1 VNEIVMLNQ
10 ISPPGILQEIMLE
23 NIPLFM
29 SSFCSGRWQVNRVLV
44 LDARAD
50 SFDIKVSPRKK
61 NQQVQLSVEQSVG
74 ISFQHEYGQG
84 TFIFNTRVVALKSS
98 TLEDN
103 QNEILVLSMP
113 QQMELVQKQNFKRVQ
128 APVSMDVQVALWHK
142 NIPQGKVSDNGI
154 QVLQGFRG
162 KLIDISAG
170 GLQVAVN
177 RSQGPAFE
185 KNQFVHLEF
194 IPSANETP
202 LKFNA
207 YVRQIFPDAHQDYIL
222 LGFEMMGLEAS
233 AEGRMVLQRIC
244 SVVKEYRQINESA
257 KP

>member
-1 VNEIVMLNQ
+1 VNEVVLLNQ
-10 ISPPGILQEIMLE
+10 ISPQGILQEMMLE

-29 SSFCSGRWQVNRVLV
+29 SAFRSGRWQVNRVQV
-44 LDARAD
+44 LDVRTD

-61 NQQVQLSVEQSVG
+61 NQLIQINTDQSVG

-98 TLEDN
+98 IVEEN
-103 QNEILVLSMP
+103 QNEILVLEMP
-113 QQMELVQKQNFKRVQ
+113 QQMELVQKQNFRRVQ
-128 APVSMDVQVALWHK
+128 VPACMDVQVALWHK
-142 NIPQGKVSDNGI
+142 NVPQGKASDNSI
-154 QVLQGFRG
+154 QVLNGFKG

-185 KNQFVHLEF
+185 KEQFIHLEF

-207 YVRQIFPDAHQDYIL
+207 YVRQILPDADSDCVL
-222 LGFEMMGLEAS
+222 LGLQMVGLEAS

-244 SVVKEYRQINESA
+244 NVVHEYRQINESA